1 MNMFFRLLGVQLN
14 QRIGLSVLRSGWLES
29 KGRTLGRAAI
39 YLIAILSIGFVIG
52 MYAWLISALLPAFLE
67 LGLEDILLGL
77 VLLVA
82 MVMVFFMGLF
92 YLIGMLF
99 FSKDTEFL
107 ASLPIPQ
114 NTVFA
119 AKFTQVLLG
128 EVVTVAVLLLPPFI
142 LYGIRSG
149 VGFLFW
155 VRMVVV
161 TLTAPCIPLA
171 IAGILSLVLMRFTA
185 LWRRRDLITVIGSI
199 LLLAAFLLGQ
209 SFFTSKI
216 PENLSQS
223 AIMSLIADSSG
234 LLRQVVSF
242 FPPSG
247 WAAQGL
253 SSGGGMLW
261 LYLGVSAASLA
272 LLIWIA
278 GKIYYGGAM
287 AQLET
292 ASVKRKVSLD
302 RRHVRRHG
310 DVTAIFLRE
319 WRVVLRSPI
328 YALNGLVTFIVG
340 PFILLVPRLFQGAA
354 NSGELD
360 MLFDLLETLVD
371 MRFVLLI
378 LAGLFVAI
386 GMINPAVST
395 SLSREGK
402 QFYIS
407 RVIPVSP
414 AKQVFAKFLFGFSV
428 AMITMAFMG
437 VTAAL
442 AMGFAPL
449 IVLGAVALGAIASIA
464 PIALS
469 LLPDILKPKLSWNSE
484 TEAIKQN
491 MNAILGMLIGWAYVA
506 VLGISCF
513 FAIRGGMDIGV
524 VIAVATGVCI
534 LLGAG
539 ALFAL
544 SRAATYSWRTIEG

>member
-1 MNMFFRLLGVQLN
+1 MSMFFRLLGVQLN
-14 QRIGLSVLRSGWLES
+14 QRIGLSVLRSGWHES
-29 KGRTLGRAAI
+29 KGRTLGRAVI
-39 YLIAILSIGFVIG
+39 YLVAIVSIGFVIG
-52 MYAWLISALLPAFLE
+52 MYTWLISAILPAFLE
-67 LGLEDILLGL
+67 LGLGDILLGL
-77 VLLVA
+77 VLLAA

-114 NTVFA
+114 STVFA
-119 AKFTQVLLG
+119 AKFAQVLLG
-128 EVVTVAVLLLPPFI
+128 EVATVAVLLLPPFI

-149 VGFLFW
+149 VDFFFW
-155 VRMVVV
+155 IRMVVV
-161 TLTAPCIPLA
+161 TFTAPCIPLA
-171 IAGILSLVLMRFTA
+171 IAGLLSLLLMRFTA

-199 LLLAAFLLGQ
+199 LLLAVFLLGQ
-209 SFFTSKI
+209 SFLSSQM
-216 PENLSQS
+216 PEDLSQG
-223 AIMSLIADSSG
+223 AILSLIADSSA

-261 LYLGVSAASLA
+261 LYLGVSAVSLA

-292 ASVKRKVSLD
+292 ASVKRNASFE
-302 RRHVRRHG
+302 RGHVRRHG

-319 WRVVLRSPI
+319 WRVVLRSPV
-328 YALNGLVTFIVG
+328 YALNGLATFIAG

-354 NSGELD
+354 TNGELD
-360 MLFDLLETLVD
+360 FLFELLETLVD

-414 AKQVFAKFLFGFSV
+414 AKQVLGKFLFGFSV
-428 AMITMAFMG
+428 AMITMVFMG

-442 AMGFAPL
+442 TMGFAPL
-449 IVLGAVALGAIASIA
+449 IVLGAVLLGVVASIA

-469 LLPDILKPKLSWNSE
+469 QLPDILKPKLNWNSE

-491 MNAILGMLIGWAYVA
+491 MNVILGMLIGWAYVA
-506 VLGISCF
+506 ALGIGCF

-524 VIAVATGVCI
+524 VIAATAGVSI

-544 SRAATYSWRTIEG
+544 SRAARYSWRAIEG